1 MRNIEEIKAAIKKLV
16 DECNSITFL
25 INLCKLLQL
34 HNSIKK

>member
-25 INLCKLLQL
+25 TNLCKLLQL
-34 HNSIKK
+34 HNSITK